1 MSLGI
6 HGPPH
11 HGGLTR
17 GGGGGGVAWVSEGRA
32 AWAEKALGDVDVSS
46 VPPAPRQAPPPHT
59 PGAEEGPGVRLFGPR
74 QWSLG
79 ARGRVSGRWPP
90 AHGARRRSR
99 APFECTDFPS
109 ACCYALEI
117 GKASRTWRA
126 APCASRVAPRTRRAA
141 PRLAPR
147 APRGLHTAS
156 ITTVLR
162 NAKSCFKKS
171 TLAHR

>member
-17 GGGGGGVAWVSEGRA
+17 GGGGGVAWVSEGRA

-46 VPPAPRQAPPPHT
+46 VPPAPRQAPPSHT

-79 ARGRVSGRWPP
+79 ARGRVSGRRPP
-90 AHGARRRSR
+90 AHGARRRSP
-99 APFECTDFPS
+99 APSECTDFPS
-109 ACCYALEI
+109 AFCYALEI
-117 GKASRTWRA
+117 GKASRAWRA

-147 APRGLHTAS
+147 APEGPSHSFHYPDTML
-156 ITTVLR
+156 
-162 NAKSCFKKS
+162 NK
-171 TLAHR
+171 